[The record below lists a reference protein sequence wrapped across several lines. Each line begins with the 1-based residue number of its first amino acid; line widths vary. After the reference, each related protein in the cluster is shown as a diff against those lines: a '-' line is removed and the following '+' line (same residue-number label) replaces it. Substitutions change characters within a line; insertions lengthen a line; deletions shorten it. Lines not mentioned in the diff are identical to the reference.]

1 MKRTFSYPFILI
13 GLLSINLIFSLFS
26 YIFHFAD
33 SNIYQSIFFG
43 LFIFNAMSFGLLV
56 MVEAISLKFDRTA
69 TRPTLFAIISLL
81 ISYLLSNDMLFAVR
95 FTNNT
100 YHEIVPTIFLII
112 HQIFLFGFV
121 LFLFIFLEN
130 DYKLK
135 QYKKIHLISFGI
147 LVILITIFSLTK
159 LFIATIIVATLS
171 FIYVSIFTFIYL
183 RSLKDKNDITP
194 ALISLVMTLAASASL
209 PINVLYLK
217 DLNLV
222 GVPTLLFIIPAIGY
236 LLVYLDFVIKKTKT
250 TYEYEDQKKEEEEK
264 RSHHL
269 VVKCFHSFSVKYDD
283 KELVFPSRKSKEFFA
298 LLIML
303 RGSSLTL
310 DKAITYLWPDKDVD
324 KAKGLYRNTIMKL
337 RDYFDEIKC
346 NYITFKRAETYLDTS
361 NIECDYYDVINKKEK
376 YDNSPLMPE
385 YDWSLEFENIL
396 K

>member
-1 MKRTFSYPFILI
+1 MKKTFSYPFILI
-13 GLLSINLIFSLFS
+13 GLLSINLIFSMFS

-33 SNIYQSIFFG
+33 SSIYQSIFFG
-43 LFIFNAMSFGLLV
+43 LFIFNTVIFGLLV
-56 MVEAISLKFDRTA
+56 IVEAISLKFDRTA

-81 ISYLLSNDMLFAVR
+81 ISYLLSNDMLFAIR

-112 HQIFLFGFV
+112 HQIFLFGFM

-135 QYKKIHLISFGI
+135 KYRKIHLLVFSA
-147 LVILITIFSLTK
+147 LVILITIFALTNI
-159 LFIATIIVATLS
+159 FIATIIAATIS

-183 RSLKDKNDITP
+183 RSLKDKKDITP
-194 ALISLVMTLAASASL
+194 ALISLVMVLATSASL

-217 DLNLV
+217 DLSLV
-222 GVPTLLFIIPAIGY
+222 GVPTLLFIISAIGY
-236 LLVYLDFVIKKTKT
+236 LLVYLDFIIKKTKA
-250 TYEYEDQKKEEEEK
+250 TYEYEDLKKEEEEK
-264 RSHHL
+264 KSHHL

-303 RGSSLTL
+303 RGSPLTL

-346 NYITFKRAETYLDTS
+346 NIITFKRAETYLDTS
-361 NIECDYYDVINKKEK
+361 NIECDYYDVINKNSK
-376 YDNSPLMPE
+376 YNNSPLMPE

>member
-1 MKRTFSYPFILI
+1 MKKTFSYPFILI
-13 GLLSINLIFSLFS
+13 GLLSINLIFSMFS

-33 SNIYQSIFFG
+33 SSIYQSIFFG
-43 LFIFNAMSFGLLV
+43 LFIFNTVIFGLLV
-56 MVEAISLKFDRTA
+56 IVEAISLKFDRTA

-81 ISYLLSNDMLFAVR
+81 ISYLLSNDMLFAIR
-95 FTNNT
+95 FTINT

-112 HQIFLFGFV
+112 HQIFLFGFM

-135 QYKKIHLISFGI
+135 KYRKIHLLAFSV
-147 LVILITIFSLTK
+147 LVILITTFSLTN
-159 LFIATIIVATLS
+159 LFIATIITATIS
-171 FIYVSIFTFIYL
+171 FIYVSVFTFIYL
-183 RSLKDKNDITP
+183 RSLKDKKDITP
-194 ALISLVMTLAASASL
+194 ALISLVMVLATSASL

-217 DLNLV
+217 DLTLV

-236 LLVYLDFVIKKTKT
+236 LLVYLDFIIKKTKA
-250 TYEYEDQKKEEEEK
+250 TYDYEDLKKEEEEK
-264 RSHHL
+264 KSHHL
-269 VVKCFHSFSVKYDD
+269 VVKCFHAFSVKYDD

-303 RGSSLTL
+303 RGSPLTL

-361 NIECDYYDVINKKEK
+361 NIECDYYDVINKNSK
-376 YDNSPLMPE
+376 YNNSPLMPE